1 MAGVIA
7 KEAQVGMQLSSLKKN
22 PLRRVGVGVALL
34 VVLAMFISPAFAEE
48 AMTMAAAQEELAKP
62 LLADP
67 PAFLAPAPSCKKAE
81 DGKGEEGAITPFI
94 GTNNHALTLLPTPER
109 PAIVAREGVLPERP
123 EVTAGVNVDLGTVKF
138 NLGYTLP
145 SHQVDEIVQ
154 PLGVDHAPGPD
165 GKCFSLGVKIPF

>member
-1 MAGVIA
+1 M
-7 KEAQVGMQLSSLKKN
+7 KEASVGMQLSSLKKN

-34 VVLAMFISPAFAEE
+34 VVLATFISPAFAEE
-48 AMTMAAAQEELAKP
+48 GMTLAAAQEDLAKP
-62 LLADP
+62 LLAAP

-81 DGKGEEGAITPFI
+81 GKKGEEGAVTPFI
-94 GTNNHALTLLPTPER
+94 GTNHALTLLPTPER
-109 PAIVAREGVLPERP
+109 PAIAAREGVVPGRP

-154 PLGVDHAPGPD
+154 PLGVDLAPGPD